1 MVGQGTFDGRY
12 SRLDGVY
19 NGRDGWTKGRWE
31 KRWGLVIWE
40 ERSDKQRL
48 GLIVYQLDSEVAY

>member
-19 NGRDGWTKGRWE
+19 NGRDGWTKRRWE
-31 KRWGLVIWE
+31 KRWRLVIRE
-40 ERSDKQRL
+40 ERSDK
-48 GLIVYQLDSEVAY
+48 